1 MTMNEENRNS
11 EGLKISVTSFLTA
24 IGVLVALM
32 IFTYILTLIVPAGSY
47 ERVMQDG
54 RETIIAGT
62 YQVTEGGIPFWKWLL
77 SPILVLGSSQGGT
90 LLAVIAFLL
99 IIGGT
104 FNALER
110 SGTMN
115 YMLRRIVKTAANRK
129 YILLAAVSLFFLSM
143 GAFIGSYE
151 EAIPMVPLAVSLAI
165 ALGWDELVGIGMSL
179 AAVACGFSTGVLNP
193 FTTGVAQ
200 PLMGLPLFSGVS
212 LRILTFVVV
221 YSCLMF
227 FLITYARKCENKNL
241 SKLAQEKGNA
251 AEILENQL
259 KDYKKDQNLEAAMR
273 FFAGTIV
280 TCVISIFICVF
291 IPALSDI
298 LMVLV
303 ALFFLIAGIGSCICA
318 RLKGMQILQYFGQG
332 VGNILPS
339 VLLILMAGSIQYTM
353 NEAGIMD
360 TILEYAVS
368 VISAMSPYA
377 GILCIFLFTMIINFF
392 VASGSAEAVLLM
404 PLLGPLADLCGISR
418 QLTVLAYN
426 YGDGF
431 SNLIYFTNPSLLIA
445 LSLAGVSYGKWFRW
459 SMKLQI
465 MIGVCCGLI
474 LLLGIK
480 IGY

>member
-1 MTMNEENRNS
+1 
-11 EGLKISVTSFLTA
+11 
-24 IGVLVALM
+24 
-32 IFTYILTLIVPAGSY
+32 
-47 ERVMQDG
+47 
-54 RETIIAGT
+54 
-62 YQVTEGGIPFWKWLL
+62 
-77 SPILVLGSSQGGT
+77 
-90 LLAVIAFLL
+90 
-99 IIGGT
+99 
-104 FNALER
+104 
-110 SGTMN
+110 
-115 YMLRRIVKTAANRK
+115 
-129 YILLAAVSLFFLSM
+129 
-143 GAFIGSYE
+143 
-151 EAIPMVPLAVSLAI
+151 
-165 ALGWDELVGIGMSL
+165 
-179 AAVACGFSTGVLNP
+179 
-193 FTTGVAQ
+193 
-200 PLMGLPLFSGVS
+200 
-212 LRILTFVVV
+212 
-221 YSCLMF
+221 
-227 FLITYARKCENKNL
+227 
-241 SKLAQEKGNA
+241 
-251 AEILENQL
+251 
-259 KDYKKDQNLEAAMR
+259 
-273 FFAGTIV
+273 
-280 TCVISIFICVF
+280 
-291 IPALSDI
+291 
-298 LMVLV
+298 
-303 ALFFLIAGIGSCICA
+303 LFFLIAGIGSCICA

-445 LSLAGVSYGKWFRW
+445 LSLAGVSYGKWLKW